1 MKLKISN
8 GRVIDPANHIDDQLD
23 IFIDNGLILAVGKTP
38 EAFIPDRIIDATDQI
53 VCPGLVDISARL
65 GEPSQQHASSI
76 SSETQAAIKG
86 GITSLCIPPDTDP
99 IIDSPAA
106 VELLGD
112 RANKAG
118 SANIYIIGALTQGLE
133 GELLSEMLALKKAG
147 CIGVSNGLNPI
158 RNTLVLRRA
167 MEYAATLDLTIFINA
182 ADPWLQS
189 QGCIHEGMVSTRLGL
204 GGIPEAAET
213 IAIARDISL
222 IEHSRVTAHFHNISS
237 GKSAALIKEAQERG
251 LPITAD
257 VSPHHL
263 HLSEHDI
270 GNYDSLSHVIPPL
283 RSTRDREQL
292 QQSVREGVINTI
304 SSHHHPLDSDAKL
317 GPFADTTPGISGLET
332 LLPLTL
338 KLVDDDELSLQQ
350 AIASLTINPAKILG
364 LDAGH
369 LSVGAKAD
377 ICIFNPESH
386 YECLPEKFL
395 SAGKNSPFAGWHF
408 HNEVTFTLLNGQTL
422 YEREP
427 NDLLSS
433 HTI

>member
-8 GRVIDPANHIDDQLD
+8 GHVIDPANQIDAQLD
-23 IFIDNGLILAVGKTP
+23 IYIDNSLIVAIGKAP
-38 EAFIPDRIIDATDQI
+38 EGFTPDRTLDATDQI
-53 VCPGLVDISARL
+53 VCPGLVDISASL
-65 GEPSQQHASSI
+65 GEPSQQHTPSI
-76 SSETQAAIKG
+76 ASETQAAIKG

-106 VELLGD
+106 VELLED
-112 RANKAG
+112 RATKAG

-133 GELLSEMLALKKAG
+133 GELLSEMLALKRAG
-147 CIGVSNGLNPI
+147 CLGVSNGLNPI

-167 MEYAATLDLTIFINA
+167 MEYAATLDLRLFINA

-222 IEHSRVTAHFHNISS
+222 IEQSGVSAHFHNISS
-237 GKSAALIKEAQERG
+237 GKSVALIKEAQERG

-292 QQSVREGVINTI
+292 QQSVREGVISTI
-304 SSHHHPLDSDAKL
+304 SSHHQPLDNDAKL
-317 GPFADTTPGISGLET
+317 GPFAATTPGISGLET

-350 AIASLTINPAKILG
+350 AIASLTTHPAQVLG
-364 LDAGH
+364 IDAGH
-369 LSVGAKAD
+369 LTVGAKAD
-377 ICIFNPESH
+377 ICIFDPNAHCECQPEH
-386 YECLPEKFL
+386 FI

-408 HNEVTFTLLNGQTL
+408 RNEVTFTLLNGHIA
-422 YEREP
+422 YEKG
-427 NDLLSS
+427 
-433 HTI
+433 

>member
-147 CIGVSNGLNPI
+147 CIDG
-158 RNTLVLRRA
+158 RNSDGAFNLHVYQAPT
-167 MEYAATLDLTIFINA
+167 T
-182 ADPWLQS
+182 
-189 QGCIHEGMVSTRLGL
+189 TRLL
-204 GGIPEAAET
+204 T
-213 IAIARDISL
+213 NY
-222 IEHSRVTAHFHNISS
+222 T
-237 GKSAALIKEAQERG
+237 RG
-251 LPITAD
+251 L
-257 VSPHHL
+257 L
-263 HLSEHDI
+263 
-270 GNYDSLSHVIPPL
+270 
-283 RSTRDREQL
+283 
-292 QQSVREGVINTI
+292 
-304 SSHHHPLDSDAKL
+304 
-317 GPFADTTPGISGLET
+317 
-332 LLPLTL
+332 
-338 KLVDDDELSLQQ
+338 
-350 AIASLTINPAKILG
+350 
-364 LDAGH
+364 
-369 LSVGAKAD
+369 
-377 ICIFNPESH
+377 
-386 YECLPEKFL
+386 
-395 SAGKNSPFAGWHF
+395 
-408 HNEVTFTLLNGQTL
+408 
-422 YEREP
+422 
-427 NDLLSS
+427 
-433 HTI
+433 